1 MTGQRAEP
9 LGVLVVDKPEGPTS
23 HDVVALARRLLRTR
37 QVGHTGTLD
46 PMATG
51 VLVLCL
57 GRATRLARFLTGQDK
72 TYRGTLRLG
81 LETDTLD
88 RTGRPAGPERPV
100 EASPEQI
107 AAAMEELT
115 GSLWQ
120 TPPRFSAKRVDGV
133 RAHRLARAG
142 RPGQPRPVQVVVHT
156 FSCLGVDGAEVEF
169 EVRCSAGTYVRSLA
183 AELGR
188 ALGCGAHLTA
198 LRRTVSG
205 EFHLQDALS
214 LDQMEELAAA
224 GTVWDRLIPPS
235 GLELGLPAVTARDQ
249 ALDRLAHGG
258 RLEASD
264 LEDTLPGLGEAGLIR
279 ILSADGS
286 LLAVGEVE
294 AGGARIQPRVVLL
307 RPQERLVLA
316 RPAEA

>member
-57 GRATRLARFLTGQDK
+57 GRATRLSRFLTGQDK

-107 AAAMEELT
+107 TAAMEELT

-214 LDQMEELAAA
+214 LDRMEELAAA

-258 RLEASD
+258 WLEASD

>member
-1 MTGQRAEP
+1 MTERRAEP
-9 LGVLVVDKPEGPTS
+9 AGVLVVDKPEGPTS

-100 EASPEQI
+100 EASLEQI

-115 GSLWQ
+115 GALWQ

-142 RPGQPRPVQVVVHT
+142 RPGQPRPVQVVVDT

-205 EFHLQDALS
+205 EFDLHDALS
-214 LDQMEELAAA
+214 LDQMEQLAAT

-235 GLELGLPAVTARDQ
+235 GLELGLPAVTAREE

-264 LEDTLPGLGEAGLIR
+264 LEDTLPGLGEGGLIR

-286 LLAVGEVE
+286 LLAVGEVD

-307 RPQERLVLA
+307 RPQ
-316 RPAEA
+316 

>member
-1 MTGQRAEP
+1 MTGPAAEP

-23 HDVVALARRLLRTR
+23 HDVVALTRRLLRTR
-37 QVGHTGTLD
+37 QVGHAGTLD

-57 GRATRLARFLTGQDK
+57 GRATRLARFLSGQEK

-88 RTGRPAGPERPV
+88 RTGKPSGPERPV
-100 EASPEQI
+100 KASPEQVTS
-107 AAAMEELT
+107 AMAELSGT
-115 GSLWQ
+115 LRQ

-142 RPGQPRPVQVVVHT
+142 KPGQPQPVQVVVHA
-156 FSCLGVDGAEVEF
+156 FRCLELRLPEVEF

-188 ALGCGAHLTA
+188 SLGCGAHLTA

-205 EFHLQDALS
+205 AFGLPHAMS
-214 LDQMEELAAA
+214 LDQMKELATA
-224 GTVWDRLIPPS
+224 GTLQDRLIPPS
-235 GLELGLPAVTARDQ
+235 ALDLGLPAVTAREEAQ
-249 ALDRLAHGG
+249 DRLAHGG
-258 RLEASD
+258 ALESA
-264 LEDTLPGLGEAGLIR
+264 EFEAAGLATENGLIR
-279 ILSADGS
+279 VLGTDGS
-286 LLAVGEVE
+286 LLAIGELQ
-294 AGGARIQPRVVLL
+294 ADGTRIQPRVVLL
-307 RPQERLVLA
+307 RPQE
-316 RPAEA
+316 